1 MLQAYIMIG
10 APGSGKS
17 TWIKNHLQ
25 NNVIIISRDNIVMEL
40 ANTSDYQKAWN
51 SVDQKQVD
59 KILQERFDNING
71 VGNFAIDMTNM
82 SKKSRKRWINKIDKS
97 LYEIEA
103 IVFELPKE
111 VLIERNKLRQAE
123 NKNMPLMVIDQMLNN
138 YEKPSHDEG
147 FNGIYYIREEQ

>member
-25 NNVIIISRDNIVMEL
+25 SNVIIISRDNIVMEL

-51 SVDQKQVD
+51 SVDLKQVD

-71 VGNFAIDMTNM
+71 VGNFVIDMPNM
-82 SKKSRKRWINKIDKS
+82 SKKSRERWINKIDKS
-97 LYEIEA
+97 LYKIET

-123 NKNMPLMVIDQMLNN
+123 NKNMPLIAIDQMLNI

-147 FNGIYYIREEQ
+147 FNRIYYIREE